1 MLSRVDSEQVAL
13 LSVKNSFVF
22 IPKFL
27 FFFFKDLLLQE
38 NKIAKEKKPLY
49 SLVIMYAWCVDGYN
63 ATF

>member
-27 FFFFKDLLLQE
+27 FFLKDLLLQE
-38 NKIAKEKKPLY
+38 NEIAKEKKPLY

>member
-27 FFFFKDLLLQE
+27 FFKDLLLQE
-38 NKIAKEKKPLY
+38 NEIAKEKKPLY

>member
-27 FFFFKDLLLQE
+27 FLKDLLLQE
-38 NKIAKEKKPLY
+38 NEIAKEKKPLY
-49 SLVIMYAWCVDGYN
+49 SLVIMYAWCVDGCN

>member
-27 FFFFKDLLLQE
+27 FFLKDLLLQE
-38 NKIAKEKKPLY
+38 NEIAKEKK
-49 SLVIMYAWCVDGYN
+49 
-63 ATF
+63 TFVFTGDYVCMVCGWV